1 MTLIAILLV
10 LLVEYLM
17 GPLEDLRRWN
27 WFRVYTVR
35 MQRHL
40 GHFAVWQGPMGVL
53 LVLTLPLALTAVCVG
68 AVLDKSLLLGFL
80 LGLLILLYTLGPQD
94 LGRQIRD
101 YLAALE
107 AGDQAAASRIAY
119 ALLEDSGLTPEG
131 GNGRDVAAAVLVLA
145 CERLFAVFFWF
156 TVLGPVGALL
166 YRMAAELERHCGGE
180 GGFAGAAR
188 DLHRILEWPATR
200 LLALGYAL
208 AGSLTHA
215 LAVPGWRE
223 WAELDAGRPLLRDSG
238 LAALRFDEGAEM
250 SEQKWVAEAW
260 ELTRRALLLWLTLLA
275 LLTLAGWVG

>member
-27 WFRVYTVR
+27 WFRVYTAR

-40 GHFAVWQGPMGVL
+40 GRFELWQGPVGVL
-53 LVLTLPLALTAVCVG
+53 VVLALPLVLIALVLEAVG
-68 AVLDKSLLLGFL
+68 DRSLLLGFL
-80 LGLLILLYTLGPQD
+80 LGLLILLYALGPQD
-94 LGRQIRD
+94 LGRQLRE

-107 AGDQAAASRIAY
+107 SGDQAAASRMAY
-119 ALLEDSGLTPEG
+119 ALLEDSGLTPGEQ
-131 GNGRDVAAAVLVLA
+131 NGRDVAGAVMVLA
-145 CERLFAVFFWF
+145 CERLFGAFFWF
-156 TVLGPVGALL
+156 TVLGPTGALL
-166 YRMAAELERHCGGE
+166 YRMGAELERCAGAD

-188 DLHRILEWPATR
+188 DLHRILQWPAAR

-208 AGSLTHA
+208 AGSMTHA

-223 WAELDAGRPLLRDSG
+223 WTNLDASHPLLRDSG
-238 LAALRFDEGAEM
+238 LAALRPEAGETDEREL
-250 SEQKWVAEAW
+250 VAQAW
-260 ELTRRALLLWLTLLA
+260 ELVKRALLLWLTLLA